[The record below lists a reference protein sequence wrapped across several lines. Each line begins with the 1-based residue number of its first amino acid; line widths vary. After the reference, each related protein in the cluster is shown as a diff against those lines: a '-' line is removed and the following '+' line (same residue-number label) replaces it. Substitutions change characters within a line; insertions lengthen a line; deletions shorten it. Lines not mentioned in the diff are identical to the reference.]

1 MKKWTSII
9 ESLLEQRK
17 LKVHPSRVGQGLES
31 VLGGTEEVRL
41 GKISGQKL
49 VYTV

>member
-1 MKKWTSII
+1 MKKWTSIA

-17 LKVHPSRVGQGLES
+17 LKVHPTKVGRGWEN
-31 VLGGTEEVRL
+31 VLDGTEEIRL
-41 GKISGQKL
+41 GKVSGQKL